1 MVTYQSR
8 RSIQKVKEYLTQD
21 ISAPYTYQQQHR
33 ILHNCDAASPFDA
46 LSDGT
51 LQQLVNNTQLLTMP
65 NGAMVFKRD
74 DERTQCHGL
83 VKRAI
88 DLVAED
94 YKTLHITDA
103 NDVARYMLDENSHC
117 MHTAVATIT
126 MLTSDVLMQRD
137 NPDFNTLLA
146 EPASEYVT
154 AKEVQAVINAG
165 K

>member
-1 MVTYQSR
+1 
-8 RSIQKVKEYLTQD
+8 
-21 ISAPYTYQQQHR
+21 
-33 ILHNCDAASPFDA
+33 
-46 LSDGT
+46 
-51 LQQLVNNTQLLTMP
+51 
-65 NGAMVFKRD
+65 MVFKRD
-74 DERTQCHGL
+74 DERTQCQGL

-117 MHTAVATIT
+117 MHTAVATII
-126 MLTSDVLMQRD
+126 MLTGDVLMQRD
-137 NPDFNTLLA
+137 NPDSNTLLA
-146 EPASEYVT
+146 EPASEYMT